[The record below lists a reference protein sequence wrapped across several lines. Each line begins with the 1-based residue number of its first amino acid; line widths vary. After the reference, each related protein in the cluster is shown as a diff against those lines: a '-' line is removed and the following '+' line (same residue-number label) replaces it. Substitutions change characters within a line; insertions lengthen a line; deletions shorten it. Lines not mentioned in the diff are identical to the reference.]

1 MLGVRQGFLEVYH
14 SEMVLSRESQKHLR
28 EDAFH
33 MKTLSQ
39 VKNGLKQELAQLRWE
54 LTNFKADRWSSPH
67 TEIIHIQTKIESVE
81 EELRKSTLLTVA
93 PTGDLPR
100 GLVCRLALRLEGGT
114 AANHASLVVC
124 TYPTCSQTL
133 RLAAL
138 MSEHASS
145 G

>member
-54 LTNFKADRWSSPH
+54 LTNFKADRWRSPH
-67 TEIIHIQTKIESVE
+67 DELTHIQNDIMSQFSRSDSAARSDSGPPGAFTW
-81 EELRKSTLLTVA
+81 RKFCI
-93 PTGDLPR
+93 PDPPPWE
-100 GLVCRLALRLEGGT
+100 GLGGR
-114 AANHASLVVC
+114 H
-124 TYPTCSQTL
+124 
-133 RLAAL
+133 R
-138 MSEHASS
+138 H
-145 G
+145 